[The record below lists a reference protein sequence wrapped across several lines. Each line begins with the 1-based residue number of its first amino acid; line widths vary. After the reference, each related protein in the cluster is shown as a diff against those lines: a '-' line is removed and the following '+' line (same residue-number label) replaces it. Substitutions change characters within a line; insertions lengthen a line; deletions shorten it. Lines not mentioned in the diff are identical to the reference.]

1 MAWAVDVSMAQAK
14 RVYIL
19 IFKNNKFF
27 FPFFRRGVLRVPM
40 EIKINTRETL
50 GDPEKA
56 VETLA

>member
-1 MAWAVDVSMAQAK
+1 MLAHAK

-27 FPFFRRGVLRVPM
+27 SFFPFFRRGVFRVPM
-40 EIKINTRETL
+40 EIRINTRETL
-50 GDPEKA
+50 GDPDKA